1 MSLIL
6 CRVYL
11 ILTRLISV
19 TVLGIFIRSAL
30 CKFEAPVLGCDGPL
44 CPVAIGQSGDCTPTA
59 NSAESRAWCEH
70 AWVPHFSSYGIGI
83 PCSESDGFLMMRLI
97 GVAEIVGYTLLWVR
111 GCERI
116 GAAVLISIMIGALHF
131 HTLFLG
137 DTPDKLGLQILLLS
151 LSAFVF
157 FTAENDASKVK
168 QK

>member
-1 MSLIL
+1 
-6 CRVYL
+6 
-11 ILTRLISV
+11 
-19 TVLGIFIRSAL
+19 
-30 CKFEAPVLGCDGPL
+30 
-44 CPVAIGQSGDCTPTA
+44 
-59 NSAESRAWCEH
+59 
-70 AWVPHFSSYGIGI
+70 
-83 PCSESDGFLMMRLI
+83 MMRLI